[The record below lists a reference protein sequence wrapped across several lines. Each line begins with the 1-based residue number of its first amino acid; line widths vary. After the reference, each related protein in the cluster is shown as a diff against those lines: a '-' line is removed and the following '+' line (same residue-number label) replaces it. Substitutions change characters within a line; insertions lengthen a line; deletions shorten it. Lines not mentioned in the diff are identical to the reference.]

1 MASINFM
8 WLNNDCVDQKTI
20 IYKPINVTSWIYKQ
34 RNVKIGIQVK
44 LKTNV
49 VLIGWLTRSARISPL
64 KNWTAPGDFLSVL
77 VKLYSLKK

>member
-1 MASINFM
+1 M
-8 WLNNDCVDQKTI
+8 VQKTI
-20 IYKPINVTSWIYKQ
+20 IYKPINVTIEFINNRKWKL
-34 RNVKIGIQVK
+34 GIQVK

-77 VKLYSLKK
+77 VKLYSLRK